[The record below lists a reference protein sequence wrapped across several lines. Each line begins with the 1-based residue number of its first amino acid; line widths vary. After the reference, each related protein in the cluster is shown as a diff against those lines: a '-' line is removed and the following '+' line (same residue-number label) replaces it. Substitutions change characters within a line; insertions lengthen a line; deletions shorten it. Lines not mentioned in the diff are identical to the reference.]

1 MTVFQYY
8 DQPTIFRYRSFHDES
23 EKEGFDWQNVD
34 NTWKLLLNGEIFFP
48 LAENLDDPN
57 ELRIPIKLP
66 PNMDES
72 SPIVQAFS
80 DAVVLQRKQIGIACF
95 SSRNDIPM
103 MWSKYAAGGNGIC
116 VEFNL
121 TKTARYGCGLY
132 LEDYCK
138 AVQPLPLYKVDYGKR
153 MHFNPLE
160 RHSSE
165 DYLKLVMQFFLWKDK
180 SFEHENE
187 YRSILIPGGKV
198 FHLSPGAIKAIY
210 VSTKTSLLQLARLY
224 SAIKNGAFCSTAT
237 LYRTISFLD
246 SYKFEKID
254 IDELDKKI
262 QEIIDERS

>member
-1 MTVFQYY
+1 MAVFQYY

-23 EKEGFDWQNVD
+23 EKEEFDWQNED

-66 PNMDES
+66 HNMDES

-80 DAVVLQRKQIGIACF
+80 DTVASQRKQIGIACF

-116 VEFNL
+116 VELNL
-121 TKTARYGCGLY
+121 TKTNQNGYGLI
-132 LEDYCK
+132 LKDYCK
-138 AVQPLPLYKVDYGKR
+138 TLQPLPLYKVDYDNR
-153 MHFNPLE
+153 IRFNLLSHYSPDE
-160 RHSSE
+160 
-165 DYLKLVMQFFLWKDK
+165 YLKFVKQFFLWKDK

-187 YRSILIPGGKV
+187 YRSIIIPGGKV
-198 FHLSPGAIKAIY
+198 FHLSPRTIKAIY
-210 VSTKTSLLQLARLY
+210 FSDKTSMLQLARLY
-224 SAIKNGAFCSTAT
+224 LAIKDGAFCSTAT
-237 LYRTISFLD
+237 LYKTSSYLD

-254 IDELDKKI
+254 IGELDKKM
-262 QEIIDERS
+262 QKIIEKKS